1 MEIQKNLDTA
11 GIQEKNLLLRTVS
24 GYYHDSLKQ
33 DNFYCYQT
41 QHWTVLYTG
50 LGMVPTQI
58 LFYENQVGCIF
69 IPKFYHDKRN
79 TNFLKFLSCV
89 GEYRP
94 GNSHCKF
101 PQIGRKLYEYKKK
114 QNNCII
120 N

>member
-33 DNFYCYQT
+33 DNFYCYET

-58 LFYENQVGCIF
+58 LFYENKVGCIF

-94 GNSHCKF
+94 GNSRCKF

-114 QNNCII
+114 QKQLHH
-120 N
+120 